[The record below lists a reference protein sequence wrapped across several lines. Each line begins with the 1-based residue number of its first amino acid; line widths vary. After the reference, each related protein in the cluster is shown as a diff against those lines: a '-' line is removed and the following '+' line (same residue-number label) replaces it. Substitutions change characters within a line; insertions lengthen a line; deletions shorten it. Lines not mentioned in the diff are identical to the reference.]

1 MGPGNAERLDANGF
15 RCAQVLLDEQ
25 MGSRSRKLLF
35 WQRHEGVAGWVA
47 QAGVSGQQGVVWET
61 PSPPQKRYRRPKATP
76 GYLGTLSRGDVIR
89 QLIVIPAGSSDRE
102 KTVL

>member
-1 MGPGNAERLDANGF
+1 MDLDAPRFCWMSRWG
-15 RCAQVLLDEQ
+15 AGA
-25 MGSRSRKLLF
+25 GSCCSGREMRVWLV
-35 WQRHEGVAGWVA
+35 GVA